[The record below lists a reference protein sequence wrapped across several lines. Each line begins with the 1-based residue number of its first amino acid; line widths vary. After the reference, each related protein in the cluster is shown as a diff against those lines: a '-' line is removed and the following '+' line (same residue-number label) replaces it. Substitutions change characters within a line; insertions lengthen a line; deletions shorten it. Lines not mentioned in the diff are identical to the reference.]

1 MNGRLVM
8 TLCLLCSFAWLRAD
22 DPKPQGKKPD
32 APKSAETKP
41 QKQDGPPEFDIAFWD
56 GSNVVV
62 TVEVKDLPIKT
73 KYGSTT
79 LPWADV
85 RRIEFSQAPVAG
97 KTQSISIDAKDL
109 TLKGSLA
116 FDDIAVKTKQFGETK
131 LKFAMVKTLRR
142 VNIVGGISEV
152 SVSAEK
158 YAKQGWSAW
167 YDSGLTVNTD
177 QELEIIATGEIDQW
191 AQTPADTKVRRKG
204 RVRSSNR
211 HRVRNIC

>member
-1 MNGRLVM
+1 MFVRLASCRRPETPGEKAGRAQVRGNK
-8 TLCLLCSFAWLRAD
+8 T
-22 DPKPQGKKPD
+22 
-32 APKSAETKP
+32 AEA
-41 QKQDGPPEFDIAFWD
+41 GRPPEFDIAFWD

-142 VNIVGGISEV
+142 VN
-152 SVSAEK
+152 
-158 YAKQGWSAW
+158 
-167 YDSGLTVNTD
+167 T
-177 QELEIIATGEIDQW
+177 
-191 AQTPADTKVRRKG
+191 
-204 RVRSSNR
+204 
-211 HRVRNIC
+211 